1 MIGGGELV
9 KSSPTLD
16 VDTILVV
23 VEPTIPKV
31 ANVHGTWLSDRV
43 VNILVDAELETSAP
57 ELGLVSQVLEEL
69 TTPTG
74 FEDPIDPAGLETT
87 MRVDELFDPAGFWE
101 EAG

>member
-9 KSSPTLD
+9 ISSPTLE

-31 ANVHGTWLSDRV
+31 ANVHGTWVADRV

-69 TTPTG
+69 TTSTG